1 MLWILVWKTK
11 QNVHLGSIL
20 NSLHS
25 VIDASGSQYSVCVI
39 SQCFLSH
46 QLLFPV
52 CLCSSFSLHLF
63 PCTFPQTAVSME
75 TKSER
80 PAWVWWS
87 AVRQRGGGRIVCV
100 CVWPRGIL
108 RIVLYRN
115 SKTPEEAVLHHAGS
129 PLAPP
134 SRSHPP
140 KVGFSFIQGSQNLRI
155 FQKNTWTHLANLL
168 NVSPQLL
175 SD

>member
-1 MLWILVWKTK
+1 MKLCDWFFLGCSHVISFIFEVQFYVHIFMVYLVSSPTSESLVSSLRSMFWILLWKK
-11 QNVHLGSIL
+11 KNLHLGSIL

-75 TKSER
+75 TKTEK
-80 PAWVWWS
+80 PVWVWWS

-100 CVWPRGIL
+100 CECVAQRD
-108 RIVLYRN
+108 
-115 SKTPEEAVLHHAGS
+115 PEDCAL
-129 PLAPP
+129 
-134 SRSHPP
+134 
-140 KVGFSFIQGSQNLRI
+140 
-155 FQKNTWTHLANLL
+155 
-168 NVSPQLL
+168 
-175 SD
+175 